1 MNAPSP
7 ALVAPRPER
16 LRLVGQRRQ
25 LLAVMHQRL
34 MFGMLV
40 YAGIVAIIAL
50 RLLYLAA
57 FGDHAGRKE
66 GLTALIPERGDIV
79 DRNGDPLAR
88 TIDAWTIA
96 IHPNKVIGDK
106 LALAR
111 RLAQLMPEQNEE
123 QYFALLKSG
132 KPFFYLRRRASP
144 SLVEAVN
151 ALGEPGLAIQREPD
165 RLYPQTTL
173 AAHVLGFTDID
184 GHGAAGI
191 ERAFD
196 KQLSDTSSRGEPVTL
211 SIDSRIQQAL
221 EHELGSAMSQFSA
234 IGAAG
239 VVMDVHTG
247 EVLAMTSM
255 PTFNPNAAGQGT
267 PEQIFNRATLGV
279 FELGST
285 FKPFTLAMAMDS
297 GVVSGPGQIYN
308 CPNVLPAYGH
318 LIHDTHPFGRQCSV
332 AEIMMESSNIG
343 MGQIAN
349 QLGITRQKAWLK
361 KMGFLDKPEIELRE
375 RGRPLTPGSRWGPF
389 ETMTIGYGQGIA
401 VAPLQLAMGYAT
413 LFDNGVYHP
422 PTILKRGPHNPLP
435 AGRRV
440 FSEET
445 SYKMRALL
453 RLVVVKGTGKKAD
466 APGYRIGGKT
476 GTAQK
481 IINGHYSKTVNL
493 TSFAGVFPMDDP
505 RYVIVVMLDEP
516 KATKDTYG
524 FTTAGWN
531 AAPVVSRTV
540 SRIAPM
546 LGIIPDTN
554 REPNMAEVLPFV
566 QEAKKAAKQSSD
578 KD

>member
-1 MNAPSP
+1 MNAPTP

-25 LLAVMHQRL
+25 LLALMHQRL

-50 RLLYLAA
+50 RILYLAA

-66 GLTALIPERGDIV
+66 ELTAYVPDRGDIV
-79 DRNGDPLAR
+79 DRDGVPLAR

-96 IHPNKVIGDK
+96 VHPNKVIGDK
-106 LALAR
+106 LALAQK
-111 RLAQLMPEQNEE
+111 LAQLMPEHSAE
-123 QYFALLKSG
+123 QYFALLRSG
-132 KPFFYLRRRASP
+132 KTFFYLRRRASP
-144 SLVEAVN
+144 ELVEAVN
-151 ALGEPGLAIQREPD
+151 AIGEPGLAIEREPD

-173 AAHVLGFTDID
+173 AAHVIGFTNID
-184 GHGAAGI
+184 GRGGAGV

-196 KQLSDTSSRGEPVTL
+196 SYLSDPSTRGTPLVL
-211 SIDSRIQQAL
+211 SISSKVQQAL
-221 EHELGSAMSQFSA
+221 QAELGDAMQHFSA

-247 EVLAMTSM
+247 EVLAMTSL
-255 PTFNPNAAGQGT
+255 PDFNPNAPGQAT
-267 PEQIFNRATLGV
+267 PDQMFNRATLGV

-297 GVVSGPGQIYN
+297 GLVSGPAEMMN
-308 CPNVLPAYGH
+308 CPEVLPAYGH
-318 LIHDTHPFGRQCSV
+318 LIHDTHPFGRRCSI

-343 MGQIAN
+343 MAQIADMVGT
-349 QLGITRQKAWLK
+349 QRQKAWLK
-361 KMGFLDKPEIELRE
+361 KMGFLDRVEIELKE
-375 RGRPLTPGSRWGPF
+375 KGRPLTPGSRWGPF
-389 ETMTIGYGQGIA
+389 ETMTIGFGEGIA

-413 LFDNGVYHP
+413 LFDGGIYHP
-422 PTILKRGPHNPLP
+422 PTILKIGPGHPLP
-435 AGRRV
+435 PGRRV
-440 FSEET
+440 FSADT
-445 SYKMRALL
+445 SYRMRSLL
-453 RLVVVKGTGKKAD
+453 RLVVMKGTGRKAD

-481 IINGHYSKTVNL
+481 IINGHYSQSINL

-516 KATKDTYG
+516 KATPETYG

-531 AAPVVSRTV
+531 VAPVVSRTV

-546 LGIIPDTN
+546 LGIAPDMN
-554 REPNMAEVLPFV
+554 REPNMSEVLPYV
-566 QEAKKAAKQSSD
+566 QDAKKKQDSS

>member
-1 MNAPSP
+1 MNAPTP

-25 LLAVMHQRL
+25 MLAVMHQRL

-40 YAGIVAIIAL
+40 YAGLVALIAL
-50 RLLYLAA
+50 RILYLAA
-57 FGDHAGRKE
+57 FGDHAGAKQ
-66 GLTALIPERGDIV
+66 GLTALIPDRGDV
-79 DRNGDPLAR
+79 LDRDGQPLAR

-96 IHPNKVIGDK
+96 VHPNKVIGDK
-106 LALAR
+106 LALAQK
-111 RLAQLMPEQNEE
+111 LAQLMPEYSTA
-123 QYFALLKSG
+123 QYFALLRSG

-144 SLVEAVN
+144 ELVEAVN
-151 ALGEPGLAIQREPD
+151 AIGEPGLAIEREPD

-184 GHGAAGI
+184 GKGAAGV

-196 KQLSDTSSRGEPVTL
+196 TYLSDPRTRGQPLVLSVSSRV
-211 SIDSRIQQAL
+211 QQAL
-221 EHELGSAMSQFSA
+221 EAELEEAREHFSA

-247 EVLAMTSM
+247 EILAMTSL
-255 PTFNPNAAGQGT
+255 PSFNPNAPGQGT
-267 PEQIFNRATLGV
+267 PDQMFNRATLGV

-297 GVVSGPGQIYN
+297 GVVSGPGQMYN
-308 CPNVLPAYGH
+308 CPNALPAYGH
-318 LIHDTHPFGRQCSV
+318 IVHDTHPFGRMCSV

-343 MGQIAN
+343 MAQIAD
-349 QLGITRQKAWLK
+349 QLGTERQKAWLK
-361 KMGFLDKPEIELRE
+361 KMGFLDRVEIELKE

-389 ETMTIGYGQGIA
+389 ETMTIGFGQGIA

-413 LFDNGVYHP
+413 LFDGGIYHP
-422 PTILKRGPHNPLP
+422 PTILKIGPGHPLP
-435 AGRRV
+435 PGRRV
-440 FSEET
+440 FTADT
-445 SYKMRALL
+445 SYRMRSLL
-453 RLVVVKGTGKKAD
+453 RLVVMRGTGKKAD

-481 IINGHYSKTVNL
+481 IINGHYSQTINI

-516 KATKDTYG
+516 KATPETYG

-531 AAPVVSRTV
+531 VAPVVSRTV

-546 LGIIPDTN
+546 LGVAPDMN
-554 REPNMAEVLPFV
+554 REPNMSEVLPFV
-566 QEAKKAAKQSSD
+566 RDANQDTKKD
-578 KD
+578 